1 MIAEA
6 LRAPPQEH
14 KYWEESFR
22 VYEKGTALFKYPH
35 VRDIWLAYL
44 QQFVAR
50 YGGTKL
56 ERARDLFKQALSQ
69 VRTHAWRPGML
80 LRVGQRSRSQ
90 QWIWLLFRKGQA
102 DIIWQ

>member
-1 MIAEA
+1 MLTGAA
-6 LRAPPQEH
+6 NHTQEH

-22 VYEKGTALFKYPH
+22 VYEKGTSLFKYPH

-44 QQFVAR
+44 QQFVTR

-69 VRTHAWRPGML
+69 ARPYASLSFLSGAEGVRLFKEAAIAHML
-80 LRVGQRSRSQ
+80 
-90 QWIWLLFRKGQA
+90 
-102 DIIWQ
+102 

>member
-1 MIAEA
+1 MSS
-6 LRAPPQEH
+6 RAQEN

-22 VYEKGTALFKYPH
+22 VYERGVSLFKYPH

-44 QQFVAR
+44 QQFVQR

-69 VRTHAWRPGML
+69 VSFLYAVSCVSCVEQECSYKAHCVCMTGDKTTF
-80 LRVGQRSRSQ
+80 Q
-90 QWIWLLFRKGQA
+90 QSMS
-102 DIIWQ
+102 